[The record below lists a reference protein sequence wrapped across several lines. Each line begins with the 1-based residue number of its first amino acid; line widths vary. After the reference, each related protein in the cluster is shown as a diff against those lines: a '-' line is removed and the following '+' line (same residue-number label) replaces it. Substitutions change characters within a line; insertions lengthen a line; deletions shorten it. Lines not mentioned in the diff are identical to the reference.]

1 MEVYSV
7 LNDIKNGTL
16 RNFYIFAGEEW
27 KVQQIYIEQ
36 IAKVKNLKIK
46 RINSINDIFN
56 QLQNKSLLSSNFCFV
71 CRDDEA
77 ITRNEQLWVQIRKG
91 KIFSN
96 HIYILLLTNIDKRT
110 KFCKEFATEICEFK
124 HLEPRVLQ
132 KYIQKEIDLSVKNCK
147 KLMEICEYDYGR
159 CLLEIDKIKQYVN
172 TEMPL
177 FGTGK
182 NITEQDCC
190 FEMLVKDGT
199 IYQPPK
205 DAIFDFVDAVLRHNI
220 NMSFEL
226 LQECYDV
233 GEATMVMLSVLF
245 NNTKNVLQVQAC
257 NSNDVSKAT
266 GLTGWEI
273 KLAKEKLGYYDID
286 YLVYML
292 RQIQKTESGIKQGKI
307 DEDIAMQYLLSV
319 IL

>member
-46 RINSINDIFN
+46 RINSINDIYN

-77 ITRNEQLWVQIRKG
+77 ITRNEQLWAQIRKG
-91 KIFSN
+91 KIWNN

-132 KYIQKEIDLSVKNCK
+132 KYIQKEIDLSAQNCK
-147 KLMEICEYDYGR
+147 KLMEICENDYGR
-159 CLLEIDKIKQYVN
+159 CLLEIDKIKK
-172 TEMPL
+172 
-177 FGTGK
+177 FGEEIFVKTGNDENNYADK
-182 NITEQDCC
+182 A
-190 FEMLVKDGT
+190 FETLLKGGT

-245 NNTKNVLQVQAC
+245 NNTKNVLQVQTC
-257 NSNDVSKAT
+257 ENKDISKST

-273 KLAKEKLGYYDID
+273 KLAKEKLGYYDTD
-286 YLVYML
+286 YLVYIL

>member
-77 ITRNEQLWVQIRKG
+77 ITRNEQLWAQVRKG

-132 KYIQKEIDLSVKNCK
+132 KYIQKEIDLSAQNCK
-147 KLMEICEYDYGR
+147 KLMEICENDYGR
-159 CLLEIDKIKQYVN
+159 CLLEIDKINQYVN
-172 TEMPL
+172 YLGPAQTQNGVFDKFIKE
-177 FGTGK
+177 G
-182 NITEQDCC
+182 
-190 FEMLVKDGT
+190 VV
-199 IYQPPK
+199 YQPPK
-205 DAIFDFVDAVLRHNI
+205 DAIFDFVDAVLRHEVNK
-220 NMSFEL
+220 SFEL
-226 LQECYDV
+226 LGECYDI

-273 KLAKEKLGYYDID
+273 KLAKEKLGYYDTD

-292 RQIQKTESGIKQGKI
+292 RQIQKIESGIKQGKI

>member
-77 ITRNEQLWVQIRKG
+77 ITRNEQLWAQVRKG
-91 KIFSN
+91 KIWNN

-132 KYIQKEIDLSVKNCK
+132 KYIQKEIDLSAHNCK

-159 CLLEIDKIKQYVN
+159 CLLEIDKIKK
-172 TEMPL
+172 
-177 FGTGK
+177 FGEK
-182 NITEQDCC
+182 VFYEANKS
-190 FEMLVKDGT
+190 FESLLADGT

-205 DAIFDFVDAVLRHNI
+205 DAIFDFVDAVLRHEVNK
-220 NMSFEL
+220 SFEL
-226 LQECYDV
+226 LQECLNV

-245 NNTKNVLQVQAC
+245 SNTKNVLQVQAC

-292 RQIQKTESGIKQGKI
+292 RQIQKIESGIKQGTI
-307 DEDIAMQYLLSV
+307 DEDIAMNYLLAV

>member
-77 ITRNEQLWVQIRKG
+77 ITRNEQLWAQVRKG

-132 KYIQKEIDLSVKNCK
+132 KYIQKEIDLSAQNCK

-159 CLLEIDKIKQYVN
+159 CLLEIDKINQYVN
-172 TEMPL
+172 YLGPAQTQNGVFDKFIKE
-177 FGTGK
+177 G
-182 NITEQDCC
+182 
-190 FEMLVKDGT
+190 VV
-199 IYQPPK
+199 YQPPK
-205 DAIFDFVDAVLRHNI
+205 DAIFDFVDAVLRHEVNK
-220 NMSFEL
+220 SFEL
-226 LQECYDV
+226 LGECYDI

-257 NSNDVSKAT
+257 NNSDIAKST

-273 KLAKEKLGYYDID
+273 KLAKEKLGHYDND

>member
-77 ITRNEQLWVQIRKG
+77 ITRNEQLWAQVRKG

-132 KYIQKEIDLSVKNCK
+132 KYIQKEINLSAQNCK

-159 CLLEIDKIKQYVN
+159 CLLEIDKIKK
-172 TEMPL
+172 
-177 FGTGK
+177 FG
-182 NITEQDCC
+182 EQVFYEANKS
-190 FEMLVKDGT
+190 FESLLADGT

-205 DAIFDFVDAVLRHNI
+205 DAVFDFVDAVLRHEVNK
-220 NMSFEL
+220 SFEL
-226 LQECYDV
+226 FQECRNV

-273 KLAKEKLGYYDID
+273 KLAKEKLGYYDTD

-292 RQIQKTESGIKQGKI
+292 RQIQKIESGIKQGKI

>member
-77 ITRNEQLWVQIRKG
+77 ITRNEQLWAQIRKG

-132 KYIQKEIDLSVKNCK
+132 KYIQKEINLSAQNCK

-159 CLLEIDKIKQYVN
+159 CLLEIDKIFNYIDGAVN
-172 TEMPL
+172 NYGAPCTVDLDEVFIGL
-177 FGTGK
+177 L
-182 NITEQDCC
+182 NN
-190 FEMLVKDGT
+190 GT

-205 DAIFDFVDAVLRHNI
+205 DAIFDFVDAVLRHEVNK
-220 NMSFEL
+220 SFEL
-226 LQECYDV
+226 LGECYNI

-245 NNTKNVLQVQAC
+245 NNIKNVLQVQAC
-257 NSNDVSKAT
+257 DNVDISTTT

-273 KLAKEKLGYYDID
+273 KLAKEKLGYYDDD

-292 RQIQKTESGIKQGKI
+292 RQIQKTESGIKQGKV

>member
-77 ITRNEQLWVQIRKG
+77 ITRNEQLWAQIRKG

-132 KYIQKEIDLSVKNCK
+132 KYIQKEIDLSAKNCK
-147 KLMEICEYDYGR
+147 KLMEICENDYGR
-159 CLLEIDKIKQYVN
+159 CLLEIDKIKR
-172 TEMPL
+172 
-177 FGTGK
+177 FA
-182 NITEQDCC
+182 
-190 FEMLVKDGT
+190 DGFT
-199 IYQPPK
+199 
-205 DAIFDFVDAVLRHNI
+205 L
-220 NMSFEL
+220 
-226 LQECYDV
+226 
-233 GEATMVMLSVLF
+233 
-245 NNTKNVLQVQAC
+245 
-257 NSNDVSKAT
+257 
-266 GLTGWEI
+266 
-273 KLAKEKLGYYDID
+273 
-286 YLVYML
+286 
-292 RQIQKTESGIKQGKI
+292 
-307 DEDIAMQYLLSV
+307 
-319 IL
+319 